1 MLKINGSVENQYV
14 GKTIAQLLNDKNTAL
29 ENIVVEHNGKILQ
42 RERFVDTFIHNDDQI
57 EIISFV
63 GGG

>member
-14 GKTIAQLLNDKNTAL
+14 GKTIAQLLNDKNDAL

-63 GGG
+63 DGG

>member
-14 GKTIAQLLNDKNTAL
+14 GKTIAQLLNDKNAAL

-63 GGG
+63 CGG